1 MIKFGSLCCR
11 KLLRTHSISMS
22 ESSSISG
29 KLTPIIKIYPTT
41 VPKIQT
47 IKLKNNSLKVI
58 KTENG
63 SLKNDPIIFLANDQM

>member
-1 MIKFGSLCCR
+1 MIKFGSLYRR

-29 KLTPIIKIYPTT
+29 KLTPIIKIYPAT

-47 IKLKNNSLKVI
+47 IKLKNNSCQ
-58 KTENG
+58 T
-63 SLKNDPIIFLANDQM
+63 